1 MTAPL
6 GFVVCGAPLAAR
18 APDVVRALTDQGWE
32 LSIGVSK
39 AGAEWIDPDKLSSVA
54 EHEIATRRRHA
65 TEQRRTPRPDRIVA
79 FPLTFNTA
87 NKIAAGIM
95 DNHVTGTLCDA
106 LATNAPVLVT
116 LMVSDRLW
124 GHPAWAGTLDL
135 LTAAGVRFLDP
146 RVGHVTRPEPVPSGT
161 GGEVVENFDPRWVV
175 DAVGALPR
183 RDS

>member
-18 APDVVRALTDQGWE
+18 AIDVARALTDEGWT
-32 LSIGVSK
+32 LSIGVSE
-39 AGAEWIDPDKLSSVA
+39 AGAEWVDPDKLAVIG
-54 EHEIATRRRHA
+54 EHAVATRRRHA
-65 TEQRRTPRPDRIVA
+65 TERRRTPRPEQVVA

-106 LATNAPVLVT
+106 LGTGASVLAT
-116 LMVSDRLW
+116 LMVNDRLW
-124 GHPAWAGTLDL
+124 GHPTWDGTLDW

-146 RVGHVTRPEPVPSGT
+146 RVGDVTRPEPLPSGI
-161 GGEVVENFDPRWVV
+161 GEQVVDGFDPRWIV
-175 DAVGALPR
+175 DAVAALPGD
-183 RDS
+183 DS